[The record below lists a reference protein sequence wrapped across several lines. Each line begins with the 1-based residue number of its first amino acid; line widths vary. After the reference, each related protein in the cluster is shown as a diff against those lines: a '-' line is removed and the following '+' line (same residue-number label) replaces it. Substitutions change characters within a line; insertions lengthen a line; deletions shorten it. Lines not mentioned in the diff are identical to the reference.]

1 MQTDPKVTT
10 RRIEMYHFHETV
22 DASFDEPLYRETS
35 RLELL
40 ADRFAAEEPYSPRPV
55 MSRDFRSVAGP

>member
-1 MQTDPKVTT
+1 
-10 RRIEMYHFHETV
+10 MYHFHETV